1 MSQRPPVWTSENGA
15 LLQQLRINA
24 KMDIGTLAQRNMV
37 SRSQVLQL
45 EEGGDSSFYS
55 PEIKYHV
62 GKKLIGFFG
71 HTLVPKRP
79 VEVQVQTESADS
91 NSQRELTNNSGTAQ
105 PALHAAPSKQTEAEP
120 ATSTPAPAKSSS
132 PALKKIGLGALVV
145 SGLSVLLLGF
155 FNGGSLDA
163 EPAKPVNNQ
172 AVNQVVQADPA
183 PAISSPL
190 AKPAEAPLAETA
202 ATSATPTAP
211 PAAATNNDAKPVTA
225 QEPVAVK
232 TAATPAATSDA
243 AKKCSWKDSEIELQ
257 ASSPKKAAEYVYMVA
272 SNDLFVCV
280 MDGNERVAGVAMKK
294 GESRSIYGAAPFKVQ
309 SADMAQLK
317 VFFQGQPISL
327 PSAEV
332 RQIKLTAAAWK

>member
-1 MSQRPPVWTSENGA
+1 MSQRPPVWTPENGA

-71 HTLVPKRP
+71 HTLVPKPRA
-79 VEVQVQTESADS
+79 EVQVQTTPSLGSNPRELANNS
-91 NSQRELTNNSGTAQ
+91 NSAQ
-105 PALHAAPSKQTEAEP
+105 SALNVETSQQTEVAP
-120 ATSTPAPAKSSS
+120 ATSIPLPAPSSSS
-132 PALKKIGLGALVV
+132 PVLKKMGLGALVLGGMAV
-145 SGLSVLLLGF
+145 AVLGF
-155 FNGGSLDA
+155 FNGAASDA
-163 EPAKPVNNQ
+163 ELAKPVNNPV
-172 AVNQVVQADPA
+172 VNQAAPADPA
-183 PAISSPL
+183 PAISSLP
-190 AKPAEAPLAETA
+190 AKVAESSAVETVA
-202 ATSATPTAP
+202 IPTITSASAMS
-211 PAAATNNDAKPVTA
+211 NDAKSVTA
-225 QEPVAVK
+225 PESAPVQ
-232 TAATPAATSDA
+232 TAATPAPASDS
-243 AKKCSWKDSEIELQ
+243 AKKCVWKDSEIELQ

-280 MDGNERVAGVAMKK
+280 MDGNERVAGVSMKK
-294 GESRSIYGAAPFKVQ
+294 GESRSIYGPAPFKVQ

-317 VFFQGQPISL
+317 VFFQGQPISV

-332 RQIKLTAAAWK
+332 RQFKLTAAAWK